1 MYRNVTQLYFCMF
14 FSPAFTDHDRPN
26 YILSIPFSSL
36 VMRWVGCRI
45 CMKFFNV
52 WIACFVQT
60 LTKGQSDE
68 LNITP
73 PPEQVYSNTT
83 LLRCA
88 LYLKNGNTTNQ
99 RLDVQRPSA
108 PTDCFKS
115 SVSQRKGETTQT
127 PPPLPSSETNHW
139 CSNSFWRDSFLGK
152 WWILQMFSGSLLCR
166 WGQVMVL

>member
-73 PPEQVYSNTT
+73 PPPQNKCTAT
-83 LLRCA
+83 LRC
-88 LYLKNGNTTNQ
+88 
-99 RLDVQRPSA
+99 SA
-108 PTDCFKS
+108 VRITWKTVTRRTKDLTSRGLLLPPIAS
-115 SVSQRKGETTQT
+115 NRVSHNAKGRQQKH
-127 PPPLPSSETNHW
+127 PPPPQKLTIDAQTHSDETV
-139 CSNSFWRDSFLGK
+139 S
-152 WWILQMFSGSLLCR
+152 
-166 WGQVMVL
+166 